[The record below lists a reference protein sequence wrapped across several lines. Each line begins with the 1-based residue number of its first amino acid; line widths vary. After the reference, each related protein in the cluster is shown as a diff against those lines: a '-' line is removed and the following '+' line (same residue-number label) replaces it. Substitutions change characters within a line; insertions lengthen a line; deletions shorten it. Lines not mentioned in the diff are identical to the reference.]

1 MEEPT
6 HEIERIEP
14 STSVFVFFGNCHTIS
29 DWGNNGEV
37 SAKIRALDSPAAP
50 VNFKQTLTVAIT
62 SEVCAPLLSML
73 QFSQAFMTMYP
84 KRCVCVPMG
93 YPWMDSL
100 QRKGF
105 FCLDSWAIH
114 ALAHVKEACGSLLLG
129 ARISH
134 ALQPLLWVQITVH
147 LTYIPNINTNS
158 WLG

>member
-62 SEVCAPLLSML
+62 SEVHAAIFTSFHDHVPKKMRVCAYGLSMD
-73 QFSQAFMTMYP
+73 
-84 KRCVCVPMG
+84 G
-93 YPWMDSL
+93 
-100 QRKGF
+100 
-105 FCLDSWAIH
+105 
-114 ALAHVKEACGSLLLG
+114 
-129 ARISH
+129 
-134 ALQPLLWVQITVH
+134 
-147 LTYIPNINTNS
+147 
-158 WLG
+158 